1 MRRSARVD
9 ANQKEIIGA
18 FRVLGCSVVPL
29 HTVGHGC
36 PDIAV
41 GKNKKTILV
50 EIKDG
55 SKPPSARKLTSDE
68 QQFHEQW
75 KGSIAIVE
83 SLADVKLLVSYLTC
97 ECDKIRLTN
106 KP

>member
-1 MRRSARVD
+1 MRRAARID
-9 ANQKEIIGA
+9 SNQKEIIGA

-29 HTVGHGC
+29 HTVGNGC

-41 GKNKKTILV
+41 GYCKKTILV

-55 SKPPSARKLTSDE
+55 TKPPSARKLTDDE
-68 QQFHEQW
+68 QKFHDQW

-83 SLADVKLLVSYLTC
+83 SLEDVKLLVSYLTC
-97 ECDKIRLTN
+97 ACDKST
-106 KP
+106 